1 VQLAGTERDR
11 RISRRHCRLD
21 FDSESLT
28 LRDLGSRFGTYL
40 GGTRIDTAVLPIGG
54 DNTSNRCPNAP
65 DAFDQGS
72 LLVIGGTTLRL
83 NLIDCP

>member
-11 RISRRHCRLD
+11 CISRRHCRLD

-28 LRDLGSRFGTYL
+28 LRDLGSKSGTYL
-40 GGTRIDTAVLPIGG
+40 GGTRIDRAVLLLGG
-54 DNTSNRCPNAP
+54 DNTSNRCPNEP
-65 DAFDQGS
+65 EAFDQGS

-83 NLIDCP
+83 DLIDCP